1 MTDGVFSPKINRD
14 RLIYITHPDPHC
26 GKDLCDEFLM
36 RGFQI
41 SLVPDLEAIVRLVQ
55 IRRPDLVIL
64 PLCDKEDGDGAA
76 AMGALMAIR
85 GLHLSIKVY
94 LLAPVNARAE
104 LISDAIAAGARYAF
118 SPPYA
123 PTHIVHA
130 VEQLLRSDLSVSG
143 KDGVVTAVLTGFGT
157 LTRREREVLQLIV
170 EGRTNKEIG
179 LQVGISFRT
188 VEVHRRHLLGK
199 TGARNTAELVRMA
212 IES

>member
-1 MTDGVFSPKINRD
+1 VTEGVFSPRMNRN
-14 RLIYITHPDPHC
+14 RLIYIAHPDPRC
-26 GKDLCDEFLM
+26 GKDLCDELLM

-41 SLVPDLEAIVRLVQ
+41 SLVPDLQAIVRLAQ
-55 IRRPDLVIL
+55 IRRPDLVMV
-64 PLCDKEDGDGAA
+64 PLCNDADGDGAA
-76 AMGALMAIR
+76 AMAALMAIR

-94 LLAPVNARAE
+94 VLAPANARAE
-104 LISDAIAAGARYAF
+104 LISDAIKAGACYAF

-123 PTHIVHA
+123 PTHIAHA
-130 VEQLLRSDLSVSG
+130 VEQLLRNDLTVSG
-143 KDGVVTAVLTGFGT
+143 TDGVVTALLTGFGT